1 MESLERMPFIWEAF
15 YFDESQIKPNTIR
28 LKAHKFMQKNRER
41 KMKFLKAKEE
51 EEQRIHNSINTI
63 DKSNFFKEGIQED
76 LKKETL
82 SQILEKNNSF
92 LNQTEFFSY
101 QNIFK
106 SNDFKESYKIDNI
119 DNISNIQSSGEKSFG
134 DLKSTAEMI
143 GEISKNNKK
152 VVERCR
158 NINKAISIN
167 LKYLKNKIKTEK
179 NISGT
184 MLNGKQIANFI
195 TKRENKN
202 NSKQVDRFSFVNTPN
217 INHNTCFMSFM
228 SKQPFKLS
236 NKQKMK
242 IIKQEIFNH
251 DSKLT
256 NDSKLRNNT
265 KAKISLENTK
275 VKIDLRDSLSNRSTT
290 NPRLLCSCSKTNN
303 KVSQTQIKTEHNNT
317 KKLSI
322 IPEINRDSKLKKK
335 ESDLKKDTIRNIK
348 KCNTMRTEKQNKVN
362 FVTLKNKNFSSVN
375 INLNVNLNMNFNT
388 NNTINNYNNF
398 QKHSEPINFFSEKT
412 EKENLFVISEA
423 YEKNPTPFMLCDDD
437 KNYDGDNNNLN
448 LVPSKLTELNL
459 DLQEISNSELK
470 KNLIRD
476 KITLRKSLKLK
487 SKPFG
492 SSNYFQRN
500 TNSDSLKKEYNV
512 NSRNTPKSSLNKQE
526 NPSLRHTINNF
537 KNVITDNP
545 SKKKN
550 NSTMNSKLVTPR
562 KNNPLQLNITKTQT
576 STKKADITQIT
587 SHKKKTENIKTI
599 PKDVNEKKSNN
610 QIKKNLKILT
620 INAKVCASTNS
631 NSGANTTK
639 SSKDKAKKTAETP
652 KNGNLIKGKSDTK
665 K

>member
-1 MESLERMPFIWEAF
+1 MPFIWEAF
-15 YFDESQIKPNTIR
+15 YFDESQVKPNSIR
-28 LKAHKFMQKNRER
+28 LKAHRFMQKNRDR
-41 KMKFLKAKEE
+41 KMKFLKGKEE
-51 EEQRIHNSINTI
+51 EEQRINNSIDTI
-63 DKSNFFKEGIQED
+63 EKSNFFKEGIQED
-76 LKKETL
+76 LKKESL

-92 LNQTEFFSY
+92 LNQTEFFSCL
-101 QNIFK
+101 NSFK
-106 SNDFKESYKIDNI
+106 PNDFKEYEKI
-119 DNISNIQSSGEKSFG
+119 DNISNIESSGEKSFG
-134 DLKSTAEMI
+134 DTKSIAGMI

-152 VVERCR
+152 VIERCR

-202 NSKQVDRFSFVNTPN
+202 ISKQVDRFSFVNSPSLN
-217 INHNTCFMSFM
+217 QNTCFMTFM
-228 SKQPFKLS
+228 SKQPFKS
-236 NKQKMK
+236 STKQKMK

-290 NPRLLCSCSKTNN
+290 NPRLLCSCSKNTN
-303 KVSQTQIKTEHNNT
+303 KASQTQIKSEHNNS

-322 IPEINRDSKLKKK
+322 IPEINRESKLK
-335 ESDLKKDTIRNIK
+335 KKDTIRNIK

-362 FVTLKNKNFSSVN
+362 FVTVKNKNFSSVN
-375 INLNVNLNMNFNT
+375 INLNVNLNMNMNFNT

-398 QKHSEPINFFSEKT
+398 PKHSEAFNFFSEKT

-437 KNYDGDNNNLN
+437 KNYVSNNNNLN
-448 LVPSKLTELNL
+448 LVPSKLSELNL
-459 DLQEISNSELK
+459 DLQDFTNSEIK
-470 KNLIRD
+470 RNLIKD

-512 NSRNTPKSSLNKQE
+512 MSRNTPKSSLNKQE

-537 KNVITDNP
+537 KNVNTDDAL
-545 SKKKN
+545 KKKN
-550 NSTMNSKLVTPR
+550 TSGLNSKLITPR
-562 KNNPLQLNITKTQT
+562 KNNPLQLNNTKTQT
-576 STKKADITQIT
+576 STKKSEITHIN

-610 QIKKNLKILT
+610 QMKKNMKILT
-620 INAKVCASTNS
+620 INTKVCPSTNS

-652 KNGNLIKGKSDTK
+652 KNTNLIKGKSETK